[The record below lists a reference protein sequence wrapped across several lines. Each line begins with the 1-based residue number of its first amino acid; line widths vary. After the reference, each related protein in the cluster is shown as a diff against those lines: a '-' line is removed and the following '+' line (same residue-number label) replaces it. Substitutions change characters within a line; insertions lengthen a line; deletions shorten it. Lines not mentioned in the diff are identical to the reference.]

1 MHKRHFLS
9 ALAVAGALPS
19 LAPAAPKSARG
30 PTLLTVTGAVG
41 KPNRGPFDQV
51 TDQMMYKQKLHFDK
65 AYAFDYAALDA
76 LPAVTIK
83 PVLEYDRKQHTLSG
97 PLLLDV
103 LKAVGAPLD
112 GTVKLTLRAVDGYAV
127 SMTVAQAQAQRFIV
141 ATKMD
146 GAPMSLGGLGPLW
159 AIYEPE
165 RIPEMASRAVQ
176 ERFGSCPWAL
186 YHIDVQA

>member
-1 MHKRHFLS
+1 MDKRHFLS

-19 LAPAAPKSARG
+19 MAAAAPKALRG
-30 PTLLTVTGAVG
+30 PALLTVTGAIG
-41 KPNRGPFDQV
+41 KPNRGPFDPV
-51 TDQMMYKQKLHFDK
+51 TDQMMYKQKLKFDK
-65 AYAFDYAALDA
+65 AYAFDFAALDA
-76 LPAVTIK
+76 LPAVSIK
-83 PVLEYDRKQHTLSG
+83 PMLEYDRKQHTLSG

-127 SMTVAQAQAQRFIV
+127 AMTVAQAQAQRFIV

-176 ERFGSCPWAL
+176 DRFGACPWAL